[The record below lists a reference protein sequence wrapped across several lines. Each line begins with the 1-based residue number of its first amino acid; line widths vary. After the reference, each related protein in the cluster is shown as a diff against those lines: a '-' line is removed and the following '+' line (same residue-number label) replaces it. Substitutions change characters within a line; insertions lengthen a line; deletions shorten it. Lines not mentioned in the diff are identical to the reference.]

1 MIKRIHHLGIAV
13 EQLDEASQR
22 YRTVLG
28 TDSGGTHDVPSARTT
43 VQFFPVGESRVELL
57 SPMDEDAP
65 IARHLRS
72 RGPGLHHIC
81 LEVDDIEAEVA
92 RMRAAGMRFVT
103 EDIQTGAHD
112 ARIIFLHPKSTGG
125 VLIELQQAT

>member
-13 EQLDEASQR
+13 EQLDEAAR
-22 YRTVLG
+22 RFETVLG
-28 TDSGGTHDVPSARTT
+28 TDASGAHDVPSARTT
-43 VQFFPVGESRVELL
+43 VQFFSVGESRLELL
-57 SPMDEDAP
+57 APMDDDSP
-65 IARHLRS
+65 VARHLKN

-81 LEVDDIEAEVA
+81 LEVDDLEAEVA

-103 EDIQTGAHD
+103 DDIQPGAHGS
-112 ARIIFLHPKSTGG
+112 RIIFLHPRSTGG

>member
-13 EQLDEASQR
+13 GQLDEAAR
-22 YRTVLG
+22 HYETVLG
-28 TDSGGTHDVPSARTT
+28 TGAGDAHDVPSARST
-43 VQFFPVGESRVELL
+43 VQFFPVGESRIELIA
-57 SPMDEDAP
+57 PMDDDSP
-65 IARHLRS
+65 VARHLRN

-103 EDIQTGAHD
+103 DDIQDGAHGS
-112 ARIIFLHPKSTGG
+112 RIIFLHPKSTGG